1 MKAKIVRLQVYP
13 CYLVVVYGMR
23 GKIADALTGV
33 GIKFTSHEEE
43 VEFLLNKRD
52 GAFVVE
58 LEKLYIP
65 NPAQR
70 KLGWKR
76 GHIILAWFPNN
87 QLRDRTDIGYV
98 AHECIHLKNLILSY
112 IGQKS
117 LSLKDD
123 ELEANTYDWI
133 FRQVFN
139 ALKPIRRK

>member
-1 MKAKIVRLQVYP
+1 MKAKVVRLKVYP
-13 CYLVVVYGMR
+13 CYLVIVYGMR
-23 GKIADALTGV
+23 GKIANSLDRVDVKYTA
-33 GIKFTSHEEE
+33 HERD
-43 VEFLLNKRD
+43 VEFILNKRD

-58 LEKLYIP
+58 LEKLYRP
-65 NPAQR
+65 SPAQR

-112 IGQKS
+112 IGQKH

-123 ELEANTYDWI
+123 EVEANIYDWI

-139 ALKPIRRK
+139 TLKPIRRK